1 MTLNFSHSAP
11 RVSIIMPTYNGSK
24 WIKRAI
30 DSIKAQSYKDWELLV
45 VDDGSIDNTGLIV
58 ESFVKDDD
66 RIRYIKNDQN
76 MGIQKTL
83 NRGLGEALGIYIA
96 RLDDD
101 DIWCDTEK
109 LAKQVEFL
117 DKSPDYILVG
127 TGVVMMSESGSEL
140 FRYLL
145 PEKDEDIKNR
155 ILGKNCFVHSS
166 VVFRKDL
173 ILQVGGY
180 GEGEDALHFEDYDL
194 WLRIGNMGKFYNLPL
209 YSTGYTVRSS
219 SLSAVNKLYVFRK
232 LLSHLKKYKGQ
243 YKNYY
248 LNMILAY
255 FRYFFYS
262 MYLMFYKIVPL
273 DFFIKIYKQI

>member
-1 MTLNFSHSAP
+1 
-11 RVSIIMPTYNGSK
+11 MPTYNGSK

-30 DSIKAQSYKDWELLV
+30 DSIKAQSYTDWELLV
-45 VDDGSIDNTGLIV
+45 VDDGSMDDTDSIVVSLI
-58 ESFVKDDD
+58 KDDD

-83 NRGLGEALGIYIA
+83 NRGLREALGVYIA

-101 DIWCDTEK
+101 DIWCDAEK
-109 LAKQVEFL
+109 LSKQVEFL
-117 DKSPDYILVG
+117 DNNPDYILVG
-127 TGVVMMSESGSEL
+127 TGVVMMNESGSEL

-166 VVFRKDL
+166 VVFRKD
-173 ILQVGGY
+173 IVSGVGGY
-180 GEGEDALHFEDYDL
+180 SEGDEALHFEDYDL
-194 WLRIGNMGKFYNLPL
+194 WLRIGNLGKFANLPI
-209 YSTGYTVRSS
+209 YATGYTVRDS

-232 LLSHLKKYKGQ
+232 LLSHLRKYKGQ

-248 LNMILAY
+248 LNITLSY
-255 FRYFFYS
+255 TRYFAYS
-262 MYLMFYKIVPL
+262 VYIKISKIIPL
-273 DFFIKIYKQI
+273 NFFLKIYKEF